1 MNSKLNYHINQIKKN
16 GFVKLDRF
24 LAKKTT
30 QQLKDLVN
38 FNYKKYTGKE
48 FTGTPDRVTDDKM
61 VYNLQNKNYTF
72 IKLITSRNVVE
83 IAKYFL
89 NDPYYRFID
98 NKYPNYNLLYF
109 NARSS
114 GKKLDL
120 HIDSHIPF
128 TGKLTNMMQFVFL
141 LEDSTI
147 DNGCTI
153 VVKKSHKS
161 GKFTDR
167 KSKKIIPLNGKA
179 GDLLIWDSRL
189 WHGTFENNSKLSRWA
204 IVATF
209 GAWWIKPSMNITRS
223 LPNTIYKKCNNMQ
236 KQILGF
242 CSIPPKDEHDRINT
256 KCGYSFIKKNVQ
268 DYY

>member
-1 MNSKLNYHINQIKKN
+1 MKNKLFLILIMCVFSGCQNAKDGFIGTKKNNSDEFLVKKKSLLVLPPDYEKLPEPGNEDEIEERNIKDIIITDSNQSIQKKTNNKSIEDFIINQIKKN

-120 HIDSHIPF
+120 HIEIM
-128 TGKLTNMMQFVFL
+128 TL
-141 LEDSTI
+141 LMI
-147 DNGCTI
+147 
-153 VVKKSHKS
+153 
-161 GKFTDR
+161 
-167 KSKKIIPLNGKA
+167 
-179 GDLLIWDSRL
+179 
-189 WHGTFENNSKLSRWA
+189 
-204 IVATF
+204 
-209 GAWWIKPSMNITRS
+209 
-223 LPNTIYKKCNNMQ
+223 
-236 KQILGF
+236 
-242 CSIPPKDEHDRINT
+242 
-256 KCGYSFIKKNVQ
+256 
-268 DYY
+268 